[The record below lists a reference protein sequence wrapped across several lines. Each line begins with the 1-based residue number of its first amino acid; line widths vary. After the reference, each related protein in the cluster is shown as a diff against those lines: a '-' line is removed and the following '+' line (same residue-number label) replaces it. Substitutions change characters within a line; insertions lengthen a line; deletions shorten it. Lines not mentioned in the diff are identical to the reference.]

1 MSTPIA
7 DAAQVTPAWLTEVLR
22 RSGALAQQQVVAIDA
37 APGAETAMWRLVHL
51 SPSYSAESMAPGAL
65 GSPGA
70 PDAPVPPARL
80 LLKLPRR
87 WPGQNHVFHVLGRA
101 HEVRFYTHVAPAHA
115 MAAVPVVRCFS
126 AAHDPRAIGAAE
138 LPDAHGLVEDLTAT
152 HWQTEQPLPPPEPL
166 CTQAVECVAALH
178 AAWWGSSRI
187 APGGDVAEY
196 LALRLETARTHGVGS
211 VRGTAASPIPG
222 FLDFLGD
229 RLSPARRGVY
239 ERVLAFEP
247 ELARRQGAEGG
258 GAQTLLHGDPH
269 AWNFLYPRDPAKDA
283 TRILDW
289 GSWRI
294 GPPANDLAYMLA
306 LQWFPER
313 RRRLERPLLERYHTR
328 LCAGGVAGYGWSD
341 LWRDYRLSV
350 LWGLTKVARCWAE
363 GWPSEIWWG
372 HLERAL
378 LAYED
383 LECEELLEP

>member
-7 DAAQVTPAWLTEVLR
+7 DAAQVTPTWLTEVLR
-22 RSGALAQQQVVAIDA
+22 RSGALTQQQVVAVGA
-37 APGAETAMWRLVHL
+37 TRGAETAMWRLVHL
-51 SPSYSAESMAPGAL
+51 SPSYAPETNGP
-65 GSPGA
+65 SGA
-70 PDAPVPPARL
+70 PDAPVPPTRL

-87 WPGQNHVFHVLGRA
+87 WPGQNPVFHVLGRA
-101 HEVRFYTHVAPAHA
+101 HEVRFYTHLAPAPR
-115 MAAVPVVRCFS
+115 MAAVPVVRCF
-126 AAHDPRAIGAAE
+126 AVAHDPRAIAAPE
-138 LPDAHGLVEDLTAT
+138 LPDAHVLVEDVTAT

-166 CTQAVECVAALH
+166 CAQAVGCVAALH

-187 APGGDVAEY
+187 APGGDVSDY
-196 LALRLETARTHGVGS
+196 LAARLEAARTHGVGN
-211 VRGTAASPIPG
+211 VRGAAASPIPG

-229 RLSPARRGVY
+229 RLSPARRRVY
-239 ERVLAFEP
+239 ERVLVFEP
-247 ELARRQGAEGG
+247 ELAKRQAGG
-258 GAQTLLHGDPH
+258 VQTLLHGDPH
-269 AWNFLYPRDPAKDA
+269 WWNFLYPRDPATHA

-313 RRRLERPLLERYHTR
+313 RRRLERPLLERYHAELR
-328 LCAGGVAGYGWSD
+328 AGGVAGYDRTD

-363 GWPSEIWWG
+363 GWPTAEWWD
-372 HLERAL
+372 HLERVL

-383 LECEELLEP
+383 LDCAELLES